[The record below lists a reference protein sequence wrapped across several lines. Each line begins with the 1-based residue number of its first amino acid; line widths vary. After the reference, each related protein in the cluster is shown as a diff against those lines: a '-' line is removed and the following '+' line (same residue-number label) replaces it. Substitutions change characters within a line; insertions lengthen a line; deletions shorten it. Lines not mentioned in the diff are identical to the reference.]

1 MNVEQ
6 KKLTENVMDG
16 IEKEIRMCPKLEE
29 GENKTIYM
37 IKLSISKNLIEF
49 QLAAKAVNH
58 WLLGLKYYM
67 C

>member
-1 MNVEQ
+1 
-6 KKLTENVMDG
+6 MDG